1 MEILSV
7 CERSRRM
14 RETKFGGLTGKTK
27 RRVAQQR
34 GLFENAPVSKAVA
47 VMAVPTMISM
57 LVVVIYNMAD
67 TFFIGQTGDPMQVA
81 AVSLATPVFMVFMAL
96 GNLFGIGGSSAI
108 SRALGEKKA
117 ERAKNISSFCCY
129 GSLGLGIVM
138 ALLFLVGMDGIL
150 KLIGASENTV
160 GYARDYLTYIAF
172 GGPFIMFG
180 TAFGNI
186 LRGEGAA
193 KESMIGNMIGTVTN
207 IVLDPIMILGLG
219 WGVVGAAVATVIGN
233 MAASGFYLAYF
244 LRKKSSLSIRLGDFK
259 AGERI
264 ASGVMAIGI
273 PASLNNILMSCANI
287 VLNQVLISYG
297 DTPVAAMGVAMK
309 ANMLLV
315 LLQIGLCSGIQPLIG
330 YNYGARNKKRLM
342 QVFRFTGICAV
353 VMGTLLTILMVA
365 ARQSI
370 IRAFIDD
377 SQVVAY
383 GIQMVIALQISGPV
397 LGILFLCINTI
408 QGMGKAVPSLVLTI
422 CRQGL
427 VFIPAVYILNGIFG
441 LDGVIYAQ
449 PAADF
454 ISIVL
459 SLAICLGIFR
469 KMDKQRKAEA

>member
-1 MEILSV
+1 
-7 CERSRRM
+7 
-14 RETKFGGLTGKTK
+14 
-27 RRVAQQR
+27 
-34 GLFENAPVSKAVA
+34 
-47 VMAVPTMISM
+47 
-57 LVVVIYNMAD
+57 
-67 TFFIGQTGDPMQVA
+67 
-81 AVSLATPVFMVFMAL
+81 
-96 GNLFGIGGSSAI
+96 
-108 SRALGEKKA
+108 
-117 ERAKNISSFCCY
+117 
-129 GSLGLGIVM
+129 M

>member
-1 MEILSV
+1 MDTIRNSQYEKMTAEPVGKLVLS
-7 CERSRRM
+7 M
-14 RETKFGGLTGKTK
+14 GI
-27 RRVAQQR
+27 
-34 GLFENAPVSKAVA
+34 
-47 VMAVPTMISM
+47 PTTISM
-57 LVVVIYNMAD
+57 LITNIYNMAD

-233 MAASGFYLAYF
+233 MAASGFYLVYF
-244 LRKKSSLSIRLGDFK
+244 LRKKSSLSIRFGDFK

-383 GIQMVIALQISGPV
+383 GIQMVIALQLSGPV

-408 QGMGKAVPSLVLTI
+408 QGMGKAVPSLVLTV

-427 VFIPAVYILNGIFG
+427 IFIPLVFILDGIFG
-441 LDGVIYAQ
+441 LDGAIYAQ
-449 PAADF
+449 PTADF

-459 SLAICLGIFR
+459 SLVICLGIFR
-469 KMDKQRKAEA
+469 KIDRERSQAGA

>member
-1 MEILSV
+1 MKDNKE
-7 CERSRRM
+7 
-14 RETKFGGLTGKTK
+14 
-27 RRVAQQR
+27 
-34 GLFENAPVSKAVA
+34 LFENAPVAKAVA
-47 VMAVPTMISM
+47 VMGVPTMISM

-129 GSLGLGIVM
+129 GSLGLGIIM

-150 KLIGASENTV
+150 KLIGASENTI

-207 IVLDPIMILGLG
+207 IVLDPVMILGLN

-233 MAASGFYLAYF
+233 MAASGFYLLYF
-244 LRKKSSLSIRLGDFK
+244 LQRKSSLSIRLRDFK

-264 ASGVMAIGI
+264 AAGVMSIGI

-330 YNYGARNKKRLM
+330 YSYGARNKKRLM
-342 QVFRFTGICAV
+342 QVFRFTGVCAV

-365 ARQSI
+365 ARQTI

-408 QGMGKAVPSLVLTI
+408 QGMGKAIPSLVLTI
-422 CRQGL
+422 CRQGA
-427 VFIPAVYILNGIFG
+427 VFIPSVYILNGLFG

-449 PAADF
+449 PVADF

-459 SLAICLGIFR
+459 SLIICLGIFR
-469 KMDKQRKAEA
+469 KMDKERQR

>member
-1 MEILSV
+1 MNSN
-7 CERSRRM
+7 
-14 RETKFGGLTGKTK
+14 K
-27 RRVAQQR
+27 Q
-34 GLFENAPVSKAVA
+34 LFEEAPVSKAVA
-47 VMAVPTMISM
+47 VMAIPTMISM

-108 SRALGEKKA
+108 SRALGEKKI
-117 ERAKNISSFCCY
+117 ERARQISSFCCY
-129 GSLGLGIVM
+129 GSLGLGIIM
-138 ALLFLVGMDGIL
+138 SLGFLVGMNGIL
-150 KLIGASENTV
+150 KLIGASENTI
-160 GYARDYLTYIAF
+160 GFARDYLTYIAF

-207 IVLDPIMILGLG
+207 IVLDPIMILMLG

-233 MAASGFYLAYF
+233 IAASVFYLLYF
-244 LRKKSSLSIRLGDFK
+244 LRKKSSLSIRLKDFHMGD
-259 AGERI
+259 RI
-264 ASGVMAIGI
+264 AAGVMSIGI

-297 DTPVAAMGVAMK
+297 DTPVAAMGVASK
-309 ANMLLV
+309 ANMLVV
-315 LLQIGLCSGIQPLIG
+315 LLQIGLCAGIQPLIG
-330 YNYGARNKKRLM
+330 YNYGARNKKRLLE
-342 QVFRFTGICAV
+342 VFKFTGLCAV
-353 VMGTLLTILMVA
+353 IIGTLLTAVMVV
-365 ARQSI
+365 ARQTV

-377 SQVVAY
+377 AEVIAY
-383 GIQMVIALQISGPV
+383 GIQMVIALQLSGPV

-408 QGMGKAVPSLVLTI
+408 QGMGKAIPSLVLTI

-427 VFIPAVYILNGIFG
+427 VFIPLVYILNGLFG
-441 LDGVIYAQ
+441 LDGVVYAQ
-449 PAADF
+449 AVADF

-459 SLAICLGIFR
+459 SLVICLGIFR
-469 KMDKQRKAEA
+469 KMDQVNAAISD

>member
-1 MEILSV
+1 MKDN
-7 CERSRRM
+7 R
-14 RETKFGGLTGKTK
+14 
-27 RRVAQQR
+27 Q
-34 GLFENAPVSKAVA
+34 LFEEAPVAKAVA
-47 VMAVPTMISM
+47 VMAIPTMISM

-117 ERAKNISSFCCY
+117 ERARNISSFCCY
-129 GSLGLGIVM
+129 GSLGLGIIM
-138 ALLFLVGMDGIL
+138 AALFLFGMDGIL

-193 KESMIGNMIGTVTN
+193 KESMIGNMIGTITN
-207 IVLDPIMILGLG
+207 IVLDPVMILGFG

-233 MAASGFYLAYF
+233 MAASGFYLLYF
-244 LRKKSSLSIRLGDFK
+244 LRKKSSLSIRLKDFK

-264 ASGVMAIGI
+264 AAGVMSIGI

-287 VLNQVLISYG
+287 VLNHVLVSYG

-309 ANMLLV
+309 ANMLVV

-330 YNYGARNKKRLM
+330 YNYGARNKKRLL
-342 QVFRFTGICAV
+342 QVFRFTGMCAV
-353 VMGTLLTILMVA
+353 VLGTVLTVIMVL
-365 ARQSI
+365 ARQAVI
-370 IRAFIDD
+370 QAFINDPE
-377 SQVVAY
+377 VIAY
-383 GIQMVIALQISGPV
+383 GIQMVIALQMSGPV

-408 QGMGKAVPSLVLTI
+408 QGMGKAIPSLVLTI

-427 VFIPAVYILNGIFG
+427 IFIPLVFILNGIFG
-441 LDGVIYAQ
+441 LDGAIYAQ
-449 PAADF
+449 PTADF

-459 SLAICLGIFR
+459 SLVICLGIFR
-469 KMDKQRKAEA
+469 IC